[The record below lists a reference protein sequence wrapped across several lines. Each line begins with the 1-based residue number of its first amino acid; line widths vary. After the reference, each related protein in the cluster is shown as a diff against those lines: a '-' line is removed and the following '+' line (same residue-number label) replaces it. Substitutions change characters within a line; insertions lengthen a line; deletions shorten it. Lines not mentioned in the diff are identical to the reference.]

1 MWSWNQFRNLPRNQ
15 KLNAQEQA
23 RQYFIHQSNM
33 MMEASSVA
41 AAAASA
47 GAGAGGGGSKKVIP
61 TFTFKSLS
69 NTININLAL
78 DIPSDGGSSGSGGE
92 SGGIGLD
99 NLVIE
104 FVTVDWG
111 DGTIDSVLETSYMLF
126 SHTYDGESAN
136 GTVTIKGRYITT
148 LNLSG
153 NNFTSISTGKLPSS
167 LQELYLQQNQLTDFN
182 PSLPLPSS
190 LQELYLINNQLTDF
204 NPSLPLPSSL
214 QGLYL
219 QQNQL
224 TDFNPSLPLPSG
236 LRVLYLYYNQL
247 TDFNPSLPLPSSL
260 QELYLQQNQ
269 LNTLEVNTTLILLDT
284 RYTILENK
292 QFFLT
297 MSPSA
302 PPSGAGLTAKTS
314 LQSKGYNVY
323 TD

>member
-1 MWSWNQFRNLPRNQ
+1 VPFLYIDCKNYVTIMWSWNQFRNLPRNQ

-182 PSLPLPSS
+182 PSLPLPS
-190 LQELYLINNQLTDF
+190 
-204 NPSLPLPSSL
+204 
-214 QGLYL
+214 
-219 QQNQL
+219 
-224 TDFNPSLPLPSG
+224 G